1 MIDLDATIIESSSKK
16 QGAAGTFKMTFGFHP
31 LAGWCANTQ
40 ECLAMLL
47 RPGSAGSNTVADHLQ
62 VLAAC
67 IAQIP

>member
-1 MIDLDATIIESSSKK
+1 MGTLGIFVRKRTRTTRAPRRRPT
-16 QGAAGTFKMTFGFHP
+16 GAP